1 MAIRIH
7 LGRVLG
13 DRKLRAAAVSRKTGI
28 ATATLSALYNENVS
42 GIKFETLEKL
52 CRELNCTVGDLL
64 EYAPGSAKTPSK
76 RKARPA
82 RP

>member
-28 ATATLSALYNENVS
+28 ATATLSALYNEAVS
-42 GIKFETLEKL
+42 GIKFETLDKL
-52 CRELNCTVGDLL
+52 CQELGCTVADLL
-64 EYAPGSAKTPSK
+64 EYVPGRK
-76 RKARPA
+76 RKQ
-82 RP
+82 